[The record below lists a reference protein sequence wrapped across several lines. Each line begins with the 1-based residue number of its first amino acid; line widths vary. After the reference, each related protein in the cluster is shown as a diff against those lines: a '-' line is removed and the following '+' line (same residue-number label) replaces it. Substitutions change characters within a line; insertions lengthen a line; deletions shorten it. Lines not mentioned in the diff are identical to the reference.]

1 MEIESNNAAQIATP
15 QSQLEAFMNSLT
27 DRLRTAIE
35 LKSINDFEQ
44 ITLLLKKQYP
54 QLTAQALLDLFTEKK
69 SLMTE
74 ALIRTAADGR
84 SSIPC
89 PHNEQDVADVLL
101 FALAM
106 YHDRRYAAAKLAFN
120 SLLFEPPHDFAS
132 RVYLVSFSSFLL
144 AKYLNAI
151 EQTGDFENTKV
162 KVYDW
167 LTLFQGASFEPL
179 FATTYV
185 FLLRNLLKKGH
196 LRETAQLL
204 KNCRFPE
211 HIGHSLLAK
220 YLLYKAT
227 YLAHIGHITQAANF
241 VTESLRKAPD
251 GRTKRGLNGFKL
263 RARKLKLI
271 LQLIMNEPPTHQWLN
286 YARIPPH
293 YMNLVH
299 AVNLGNHDEFEKVI
313 KNHRTEFSRDGSL
326 ALLEKMRSV
335 VMRNAL
341 KKLSLAYSKISIRD
355 VLKKIG
361 ADADKN
367 FDLDAF
373 LTKVH
378 RDLPEFLVDHKQGF
392 IQFKRTSDNYASLQT
407 REALVKRVQHLQG
420 LEEQVTKNLRYR
432 QQVKEVAKEE
442 DAEDSGEDDYHF
454 SDYSENDM
462 DI

>member
-1 MEIESNNAAQIATP
+1 MEIESSSAAPVVTP
-15 QSQLEAFMNSLT
+15 QSQLEAFSKSLT

-54 QLTAQALLDLFTEKK
+54 QLTGQTLFDLFAQNK
-69 SLMTE
+69 SQMTE
-74 ALIRTAADGR
+74 ALEGIVAGSR
-84 SSIPC
+84 SAIPC
-89 PHNEQDVADVLL
+89 LHNEEDAAAVLL

-120 SLLFEPPHDFAS
+120 TLLFEQPQEFAS

-151 EQTGDFENTKV
+151 EQSGDFENMKV
-162 KVYDW
+162 RIYDW

-185 FLLRNLLKKGH
+185 FLLRNLLKTSQ
-196 LRETAQLL
+196 LREASQLL
-204 KNCRFPE
+204 KNCHFPE

-220 YLLYKAT
+220 FLFYKAT
-227 YLAHIGHITQAANF
+227 YLAHIGHISLAANL
-241 VTESLRKAPD
+241 VAESLRKAPD

-271 LQLIMNEPPTHQWLN
+271 LQLIMNEPPTHAWLN

-299 AVNLGNHDEFEKVI
+299 AVNLGKHDEFEKVI
-313 KNHRTEFSRDGSL
+313 SGHRAEFERDGSID
-326 ALLEKMRSV
+326 LLEKMRSV

-341 KKLSLAYSKISIRD
+341 KKLSLAYSKISIGD
-355 VLKKIG
+355 VLRKIG
-361 ADADKN
+361 ADANKN
-367 FDLDAF
+367 FALDAF
-373 LTKVH
+373 LTKAH
-378 RDLPEFLVDHKQGF
+378 RDLPEFHIDHKSGF
-392 IQFKRTSDNYASLQT
+392 IQFKRSADNYASLQT

-442 DAEDSGEDDYHF
+442 EAEDSDEDDYHF